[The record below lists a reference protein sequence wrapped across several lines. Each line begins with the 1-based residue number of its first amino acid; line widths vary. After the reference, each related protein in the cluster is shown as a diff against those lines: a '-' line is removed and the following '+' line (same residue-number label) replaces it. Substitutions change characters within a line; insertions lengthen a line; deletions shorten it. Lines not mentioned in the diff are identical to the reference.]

1 MASIV
6 PAPEARP
13 AQVLPAPLAPSTA
26 ILSGAETRVRIAIA
40 GSRLVT
46 VRGLAS
52 VGGSLDFYFVHP
64 DGTTRYTASN
74 PTSVTVV
81 DATEFA
87 TTITCNGEAILEI
100 AFTPSGDT
108 TLSFLHVYQL

>member
-52 VGGSLDFYFVHP
+52 V
-64 DGTTRYTASN
+64 
-74 PTSVTVV
+74 
-81 DATEFA
+81 E
-87 TTITCNGEAILEI
+87 
-100 AFTPSGDT
+100 
-108 TLSFLHVYQL
+108 